1 MPPPFHLPTGLG
13 VRDKLAVGGSLVVVC
28 GLAWSVMVW
37 QAGAMMPSGADGGS
51 PPVMTGPTPAL
62 VDFFLISLMWVVMM
76 VAMMVPGASP
86 MIAAFAAINRRRREA
101 GDPWVRTAVFLLGYL
116 LVWSVFS
123 AAAAG
128 VQLTLDATGLLTP
141 MMASSSATLSATL
154 FAAAGL
160 YQWTPLKEVCLRRC
174 RSPIG
179 FVLTEWRDGPA
190 GAVVMGIRHGLFCV
204 GCCVA
209 IMGLLFAVAVMDLR
223 WVATITVLVTLEK
236 LLPRPRVWRHLA
248 GGIFMG
254 AACALAL
261 GWITLQGMST
271 N

>member
-1 MPPPFHLPTGLG
+1 MSPPFQFPARLG
-13 VRDKLAVGGSLVVVC
+13 VGDRLVVGCGLVAVC
-28 GLAWSVMVW
+28 ALAWSAMAW
-37 QAGAMMPSGADGGS
+37 QAGAMMPSGAGGGAAM
-51 PPVMTGPTPAL
+51 PMAEPTPAL
-62 VDFFLISLMWVVMM
+62 VDFFLVCLMWVVMM

-116 LVWSVFS
+116 VAWSIFS
-123 AAAAG
+123 VAAAL
-128 VQLTLDATGLLTP
+128 VQLMLAGTGLLTP
-141 MMASSSATLSATL
+141 MMASSSTTLSAAL

-174 RSPIG
+174 RTPIG

-190 GAVVMGIRHGLFCV
+190 GAVVMGLRHGLFCV

-248 GGIFMG
+248 GAIFMS

-261 GWITLQGMST
+261 GWITLQ
-271 N
+271 